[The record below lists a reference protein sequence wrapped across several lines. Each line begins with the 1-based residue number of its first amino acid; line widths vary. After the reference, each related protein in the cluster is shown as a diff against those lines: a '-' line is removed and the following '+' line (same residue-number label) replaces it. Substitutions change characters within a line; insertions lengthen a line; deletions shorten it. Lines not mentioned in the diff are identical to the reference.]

1 MRGHDTRQEAMI
13 SYVRLEERVPSDH
26 PLRRILKWTD
36 EALVGLKPRL
46 DGLYAPT
53 GRESIPP
60 ERLLRALLVQ
70 ILFSVRSERQ
80 LMEQLNYNLLFR
92 WFVGLGIDDGV
103 WDVTVFTKNRER
115 LLDGEIAQAFFDQVL
130 QQARKAGLLSSEH
143 FTVDG
148 TLIEAWAGHK
158 SFKRKDGPPAPPQ
171 GKNPEANFRKE
182 QRSNVTH
189 QSTTDPEARL
199 YRKSD
204 AAPAQLCYLVHAL
217 MENRNGLAVRGRV
230 SEANGRPER
239 DEALRL
245 LESVPNTGRI
255 TLGGDKNYD
264 TRDFVDTLRSLDVTP
279 HVAQYTSNRSSAI
292 DERTTRH
299 PGYALS
305 QRKRKRKRIEEIFGW
320 LKTVGGLRKTRYR
333 GQGKMDWMFVF
344 ALAAYNLRRM
354 VQLLPAPA

>member
-1 MRGHDTRQEAMI
+1 MRGQDARQEAMF
-13 SYVRLEERVPSDH
+13 SYVRLEERVPAEH

-36 EALVGLKPRL
+36 EALLNLKPKL
-46 DGLYAPT
+46 DALYAPT

-70 ILFSVRSERQ
+70 VLFSVRSERQ
-80 LMEQLNYNLLFR
+80 LMDQLNYNLLFR
-92 WFVGLGIDDGV
+92 WFVGLGMDDGV

-130 QQARKAGLLSSEH
+130 RQARSAGLLSSEH

-158 SFKRKDGPPAPPQ
+158 SFKRKDGPSEPPGQ
-171 GKNPEANFRKE
+171 GKNPDANFRKE
-182 QRSNVTH
+182 KRSNETH

-204 AAPAQLCYLVHAL
+204 GAPAQLCYLGHAL
-217 MENRNGLAVRGRV
+217 MENRNGMAVRGRV
-230 SEANGRPER
+230 SEANGKAER
-239 DEALRL
+239 SEAVRL
-245 LESVPNTGRI
+245 LEAVPTKRRI

-264 TRDFVDTLRSLDVTP
+264 TRDFVDTLRSLEVTP
-279 HVAQYTSNRSSAI
+279 HVAQYTGQRRSAI

-299 PGYALS
+299 PGYAVS
-305 QRKRKRKRIEEIFGW
+305 QIKRKRIEEIFGW
-320 LKTVGGLRKTRYR
+320 LKTVGGLRKTRHR
-333 GQGKMDWMFVF
+333 GRAKVDWMFVF

-354 VQLLPAPA
+354 VKLIPAPA